1 MLGRLNFS
9 SLQQEAELH
18 ICPTHKRKQTLCCIQ
33 GGTTCVSMLSDLLYM
48 AFASYGYEKQWIQ
61 QKNNEI
67 LSNEMDFHTDFS
79 KQARL
84 LQGSA
89 NKSVVSVCHLTLCRD
104 VLECQDA
111 LTRYLLLQEQLP
123 NITSC
128 CCAVSQMQVLSLLCR
143 VILSSCRSGLPQWA
157 VTSLNRAE

>member
-1 MLGRLNFS
+1 MLGRLYFS
-9 SLQQEAELH
+9 SLQQEAELY
-18 ICPTHKRKQTLCCIQ
+18 ICLTHNSKQALCCIQ
-33 GGTTCVSMLSDLLYM
+33 GSTTCVSMLSELLYM

-61 QKNNEI
+61 QKQNET
-67 LSNEMDFHTDFS
+67 LSNEKHFHTDFN

-89 NKSVVSVCHLTLCRD
+89 SMSVVCVCHLMLCRD

-111 LTRYLLLQEQLP
+111 VTKYLLLQEQLP
-123 NITSC
+123 NIASC
-128 CCAVSQMQVLSLLCR
+128 CCAISQMQVPLLLHR
-143 VILSSCRSGLPQWA
+143 VILSSCRSDLPQWT